1 MSDPKT
7 PEDQP
12 EVDAAAL
19 FGEQTEGSAAP
30 SLADA
35 VAAAEPEE
43 RLHPVLS
50 NEEVLA
56 ARAKARSNIEA
67 QRRKAATT
75 DLIKA
80 EEERL
85 AREEGLVTGDGVK
98 DEMVTVT
105 LDLAEHSARIV
116 LSGTPYYHG
125 HTYTVPRHVGDTL
138 REIQSRGHN
147 HQNDIEGKGLS
158 ERMRRPHLTML
169 NAKTAAV
176 TNAPQMVA

>member
-1 MSDPKT
+1 MPGPKT

-35 VAAAEPEE
+35 LAAAEPEE

-85 AREEGLVTGDGVK
+85 AREEGLVPSLMQAV
-98 DEMVTVT
+98 DEFEDVRGQGHSRILWRKREWGARLGCCECRAPAGSIAEPIFLKRQKRVTISPSMEV
-105 LDLAEHSARIV
+105 
-116 LSGTPYYHG
+116 
-125 HTYTVPRHVGDTL
+125 
-138 REIQSRGHN
+138 
-147 HQNDIEGKGLS
+147 
-158 ERMRRPHLTML
+158 
-169 NAKTAAV
+169 
-176 TNAPQMVA
+176 